1 MINEVAL
8 VESQALRQNFAERTE
23 ALDRVKMLSLL
34 PDGMHVTTAMV
45 AAYFEV
51 AETVINNLLSRHRE
65 ELESNGLRV
74 IRGAELQKFKE
85 LTLSSYRES
94 YPQPRSS
101 MALWSRRTVLNV
113 AMLLRDSEIA
123 RRVRT
128 YLLDVE
134 HTSRVHPVITDT
146 PRRDSDV
153 ESLDAH
159 ITRLSEESFTRLLG
173 ATVVPILN
181 ALIETSGEQQRELIS
196 LRENVQQIERRLVRH
211 DIQLRRLQHAQE
223 QRPLTGVM
231 ASIDAM
237 NWREFEQH
245 IAGLLH
251 RDGCT
256 DVEIHG
262 GSGDRGADITAYTAD
277 GRRVVVQCKNFAPYR
292 SVWSGEMQKFVGTK
306 TLHRADVAVYVATC
320 PFSRESLDIAMQVGV
335 TAVHRGL
342 LEAWS
347 AGAKLQVLK

>member
-8 VESQALRQNFAERTE
+8 VESQALRQSFTERTG
-23 ALDRVKMLSLL
+23 ALDRVKTLSLL

-85 LTLSSYRES
+85 LTLSSYPES

-101 MALWSRRTVLNV
+101 MAVRPRRTVLNV

-146 PRRDSDV
+146 PRHDSDV

-159 ITRLSEESFTRLLG
+159 ITRLSEKSFTRLLG

-181 ALIETSGEQQRELIS
+181 APIETSGEQQRELIS
-196 LRENVQQIERRLVRH
+196 LRENVQQIERMLVRH
-211 DIQLRRLQHAQE
+211 DIQLHRLQRARDCKTFGVTPDHGRCIDDQQ
-223 QRPLTGVM
+223 QR
-231 ASIDAM
+231 
-237 NWREFEQH
+237 
-245 IAGLLH
+245 
-251 RDGCT
+251 
-256 DVEIHG
+256 
-262 GSGDRGADITAYTAD
+262 DRGRN
-277 GRRVVVQCKNFAPYR
+277 RR
-292 SVWSGEMQKFVGTK
+292 
-306 TLHRADVAVYVATC
+306 AV
-320 PFSRESLDIAMQVGV
+320 
-335 TAVHRGL
+335 
-342 LEAWS
+342 
-347 AGAKLQVLK
+347 